1 MQLMGRY
8 AHTLDAKNRVFIP
21 AKHREILGDRFV
33 IIKNVDDC
41 LSVYSMEE
49 WEKYTARIN
58 ELPRTQA
65 REIRRFV
72 FSGAAT
78 VEPDSQGRVPINE
91 ELRKFAGIE
100 KNVVILGC
108 GEYAEIW
115 AEDARLDDESEANTE
130 RILNTMIEAGL

>member
-8 AHTLDAKNRVFIP
+8 SHTLDAKFRVFIP

-33 IIKNVDDC
+33 ITKNIDDC

-65 REIRRFV
+65 REIRRFI

-115 AEDARLDDESEANTE
+115 AEDTRLEEETGAKTD
-130 RILNTMIEAGL
+130 RILDMMLEAGL